1 MENGR
6 VCGSVLLISPASA
19 GWLKS
24 VHELLLDTDWY
35 VMLADQLI
43 EINRIDVSVFVSL
56 VDTISPIVERLRS
69 NGGAVSLLPVV
80 GIGTGAHPLLD
91 GHLASP
97 VSAPAL
103 HAALTPWCPAQW
115 LATRDRLRDAF
126 GTDQVAALLTSF
138 RALLTEAIAAD
149 ATRFDLAHRVAGI
162 AGTLGFVDVGRTW
175 LRLSEGDMTAAA
187 PAIRAARRAIATL
200 DR

>member
-6 VCGSVLLISPASA
+6 VCGSVLLVSLANA
-19 GWLKS
+19 GWMKP
-24 VHELLLDTDWY
+24 VRELLVDTDCY
-35 VMLADQLI
+35 VVLAPQLI
-43 EINRIDVSVFVSL
+43 EINQIDESVFVLL
-56 VDTISPIVERLRS
+56 VDTISPIVERLRV
-69 NGGAVSLLPVV
+69 NGGAASLLPVV
-80 GIGTGAHPLLD
+80 GIDTGAHPLLD

-97 VSAPAL
+97 VSATTL
-103 HAALTPWCPAQW
+103 HATLALWCPAQR
-115 LATRDRLRDAF
+115 LATRDRLRNAF
-126 GTDQVAALLTSF
+126 GIDQVEALLASF